1 MRWSVKHGC
10 AARRARPVALA
21 VAALAALGFSTGCR
35 PLTGNPGPPTGSPAD
50 TRTVLRVVDGD
61 TLIVEPKERVRLIG
75 VDAPESVAPARPVE
89 CMAREASRFLSE
101 LLPTGTAVRLE
112 YDVERLDRYG
122 RTLAYVLVNST
133 GLFVNAELV
142 RRGFA
147 QPLTIPPN
155 VAHADQFT
163 DLALEARRADRGLWG
178 SCPVPAR

>member
-1 MRWSVKHGC
+1 
-10 AARRARPVALA
+10 LA
-21 VAALAALGFSTGCR
+21 VAALAALGFGTSCS

-61 TLIVEPKERVRLIG
+61 TLIVEPKERIRLIG

-101 LLPTGTAVRLE
+101 LLPKGTAVQLE

-122 RTLAYVLVNST
+122 RTLAYVWVNST
-133 GLFVNAELV
+133 GLFVNAELI

-155 VAHADQFT
+155 VAHADRFA
-163 DLALEARRADRGLWG
+163 DLALEARGAARGLWG